1 MISIKKSELRN
12 SYDVI
17 VIGAGV
23 GGMVCAGFLA
33 RAGKGVLLLDH
44 HYLPGGCCTAF
55 PRKDYVFDAAVHH
68 IGACGRFGIIGQIVS
83 KFGVAQ
89 DFVHLDPMD
98 HLTFPDFEFEI
109 PADLDTYR
117 ERLATKFPAEK
128 PQLDRF
134 FKDFVRL
141 YRQILRHEGPL
152 LERYR
157 PASFQQMLKD
167 YFEDPDLVRI
177 LGAQWGYLGSPVDEI
192 SAVGMCQML
201 VSYLK
206 DGAYYPKGSTQAFSN
221 ALAQNLL
228 QIGAHVLL
236 KHRVAEVLIE
246 ADRAHGIR
254 LEDGRTIRARHI
266 VSNVDARQL
275 FEDLLPS
282 EVCSDE
288 RDRIKALRVAPSYYG
303 LYLAVPSELDL
314 TSLPRG
320 FYYLSPDDG
329 NETIEWIYLSVPTR
343 YDASLAPTCKQIIS
357 MTIGVRSSAPEFTD
371 WQVDKSAMA
380 ARVLSYLDTRTP
392 GLRNNIDFLD
402 SASPKTIAR
411 YTLAKDGVA
420 YGWAVLPD
428 QSGDARFP
436 SRTSLKGLYLVG
448 QWTSPGPGVAAVAAS
463 GWSTAARISGDN

>member
-1 MISIKKSELRN
+1 
-12 SYDVI
+12 
-17 VIGAGV
+17 
-23 GGMVCAGFLA
+23 
-33 RAGKGVLLLDH
+33 
-44 HYLPGGCCTAF
+44 
-55 PRKDYVFDAAVHH
+55 
-68 IGACGRFGIIGQIVS
+68 
-83 KFGVAQ
+83 
-89 DFVHLDPMD
+89 MD

-117 ERLATKFPAEK
+117 ERLATKFPVEK

-246 ADRAHGIR
+246 AD
-254 LEDGRTIRARHI
+254 
-266 VSNVDARQL
+266 
-275 FEDLLPS
+275 
-282 EVCSDE
+282 
-288 RDRIKALRVAPSYYG
+288 
-303 LYLAVPSELDL
+303 
-314 TSLPRG
+314 
-320 FYYLSPDDG
+320 
-329 NETIEWIYLSVPTR
+329 
-343 YDASLAPTCKQIIS
+343 
-357 MTIGVRSSAPEFTD
+357 
-371 WQVDKSAMA
+371 
-380 ARVLSYLDTRTP
+380 
-392 GLRNNIDFLD
+392 
-402 SASPKTIAR
+402 
-411 YTLAKDGVA
+411 
-420 YGWAVLPD
+420 
-428 QSGDARFP
+428 
-436 SRTSLKGLYLVG
+436 
-448 QWTSPGPGVAAVAAS
+448 
-463 GWSTAARISGDN
+463 

>member
-1 MISIKKSELRN
+1 MISIRKSELRN
-12 SYDVI
+12 SYDVV

-33 RAGKGVLLLDH
+33 RAGKSVLVLDH

-83 KFGVAQ
+83 RFGVAQ

-109 PADLDTYR
+109 PADLDSYV

-128 PQLDRF
+128 PQLERF

-157 PASFQQMLKD
+157 GASFQQMLKD

-177 LGAQWGYLGSPVDEI
+177 LGAQWGYLGSPVEEI

-228 QIGAHVLL
+228 EIGTHVLL
-236 KHRVAEVLIE
+236 KHRVAEVLVE
-246 ADRAHGIR
+246 ADRAIGIR
-254 LEDGRTIRARHI
+254 LEDGRTIRARHV

-275 FEDLLPS
+275 FEDLLPT

-288 RDRIKALRVAPSYYG
+288 RARINTLRVAPSYYG

-314 TSLPRG
+314 TTLPRG
-320 FYYLSPDDG
+320 FYYFSSADG
-329 NETIEWIYLSVPTR
+329 NGTIEWIYLSVPTR
-343 YDASLAPTCKQIIS
+343 YDASLAPPEKQIIS
-357 MTIGVRSSAPEFTD
+357 MTIGVRPSAPEFMD
-371 WQVDKSAMA
+371 WQADKSAMA
-380 ARVLSYLDTRTP
+380 AQVVSYLDTRVS

-420 YGWAVLPD
+420 YGWAVVPD

-436 SRTSLKGLYLVG
+436 SQTSLKGLCLVG